1 MPHMTHQPSEIL
13 FNFSNTEFLLEKL
26 REIAAVPSRVYFMNE
41 VVQVSSLLLL
51 QAGFG
56 NVCIEK
62 VRPTWTAPSSEYFDW
77 NQHFVFPVQAAVIK
91 VMNIV
96 CCR

>member
-1 MPHMTHQPSEIL
+1 MSL
-13 FNFSNTEFLLEKL
+13 NFHIRASNSIEFLLEKL
-26 REIAAVPSRVYFMNE
+26 REIAAVPSRVFFMNE
-41 VVQVSSLLLL
+41 MVQVSSLLLL

-62 VRPTWTAPSSEYFDW
+62 VRPTWPTPASEFFDW

-91 VMNIV
+91 VANAVGNWNIF
-96 CCR
+96 